1 MIKNNKKLLFTTGLL
16 SLSLLLG
23 TGCTNRSAKNPPANN
38 ATKNVTEKANEN
50 TANKNAANENTA
62 NKNAA
67 NGNATNENAGNGTST
82 GENINGNTTAID
94 GDLSRRSQKIA
105 DELVKIK
112 GIERARVVI
121 SERRALVGVTIPNS
135 AEGKITSD
143 LKKKVDDTVKKTDKE
158 IDTVAVSADA
168 DVYDR
173 IAKIADGI
181 TEGRGIQEFGTEF
194 KELFNRII
202 PQ

>member
-23 TGCTNRSAKNPPANN
+23 TGCTNKSAKNPPANN
-38 ATKNVTEKANEN
+38 ATKNVTEKAEN
-50 TANKNAANENTA
+50 TTKSAEEKAKE
-62 NKNAA
+62 
-67 NGNATNENAGNGTST
+67 
-82 GENINGNTTAID
+82 NTTAAN

-112 GIERARVVI
+112 GIEKARVVI

-143 LKKKVDDTVKKTDKE
+143 LKKQVDDTVKKTDKE

-173 IAKIADGI
+173 ITKIADGI
-181 TEGRGIQEFGTEF
+181 KEGRGIQEFGTEF

>member
-1 MIKNNKKLLFTTGLL
+1 MIQNNKKLLFTTGLL

-23 TGCTNRSAKNPPANN
+23 TGCTNKSAKNPPANN

-50 TANKNAANENTA
+50 TANKNAAN
-62 NKNAA
+62 
-67 NGNATNENAGNGTST
+67 GNATNENATNKN
-82 GENINGNTTAID
+82 EGNTTTAN

-112 GIERARVVI
+112 GIEKARVVI

-143 LKKKVDDTVKKTDKE
+143 LKKQVEDTVKKTDKE

-173 IAKIADGI
+173 ITKIADGI
-181 TEGRGIQEFGTEF
+181 KEGRGIQEFGTEF

>member
-1 MIKNNKKLLFTTGLL
+1 MIQNNKKLLFTTGLL

-23 TGCTNRSAKNPPANN
+23 TGCTNKSAKNPPADNT
-38 ATKNVTEKANEN
+38 TKNVTEKA
-50 TANKNAANENTA
+50 KENTA

-67 NGNATNENAGNGTST
+67 NGNATNENV
-82 GENINGNTTAID
+82 GNTTATD

-112 GIERARVVI
+112 GIEKARVVI

-143 LKKKVDDTVKKTDKE
+143 LKKQVEDTVKKTDKE

>member
-1 MIKNNKKLLFTTGLL
+1 MIQNNKKLLFTTGLL

-23 TGCTNRSAKNPPANN
+23 TGCTNKSAKNPPADNT
-38 ATKNVTEKANEN
+38 TKNVMEKA
-50 TANKNAANENTA
+50 KENTA

-67 NGNATNENAGNGTST
+67 NGNATNENAGN
-82 GENINGNTTAID
+82 TTATD

-112 GIERARVVI
+112 GIEKARVVI

-143 LKKKVDDTVKKTDKE
+143 LKKQVEDTVKKTDKE

>member
-23 TGCTNRSAKNPPANN
+23 TGCTNKSAKNPPANN
-38 ATKNVTEKANEN
+38 ATKNVTEKAEN
-50 TANKNAANENTA
+50 TTKSAEEKAKENTT
-62 NKNAA
+62 AA
-67 NGNATNENAGNGTST
+67 NG
-82 GENINGNTTAID
+82 
-94 GDLSRRSQKIA
+94 DLSKRSQKIA

-112 GIERARVVI
+112 GIEKARVVI

-135 AEGKITSD
+135 AEGKMTSD
-143 LKKKVDDTVKKTDKE
+143 LKKKVDETVKKTDKE

-173 IAKIADGI
+173 ITKIADGI
-181 TEGRGIQEFGTEF
+181 KEGRGIQEFGTEF

>member
-23 TGCTNRSAKNPPANN
+23 TGCTNKSAKNPPANN
-38 ATKNVTEKANEN
+38 ATKNVTEKAEN
-50 TANKNAANENTA
+50 TTKSAEEKAKE
-62 NKNAA
+62 
-67 NGNATNENAGNGTST
+67 
-82 GENINGNTTAID
+82 NTTATD

-135 AEGKITSD
+135 AEGKMTSD
-143 LKKKVDDTVKKTDKE
+143 LKKQVEDTVKKTDKE

-173 IAKIADGI
+173 ITKIADGI
-181 TEGRGIQEFGTEF
+181 KEGRGIQEFGTEF

>member
-38 ATKNVTEKANEN
+38 ATKNVTEK
-50 TANKNAANENTA
+50 ANENTA

>member
-23 TGCTNRSAKNPPANN
+23 TGCTNKSAKNPPANN
-38 ATKNVTEKANEN
+38 ATKNVTEKAEN
-50 TANKNAANENTA
+50 TTKSAEEKAKE
-62 NKNAA
+62 
-67 NGNATNENAGNGTST
+67 
-82 GENINGNTTAID
+82 NTTAAN

-112 GIERARVVI
+112 GIEKARVVI

-135 AEGKITSD
+135 AEGKMTSD
-143 LKKKVDDTVKKTDKE
+143 LKKQVEDTVKKTDKE

-173 IAKIADGI
+173 ITKIADGI
-181 TEGRGIQEFGTEF
+181 KEGRGIQEFGTEF

>member
-23 TGCTNRSAKNPPANN
+23 TGCTNKSAKNPPANN
-38 ATKNVTEKANEN
+38 ATKNVTEKA
-50 TANKNAANENTA
+50 KENTA

-67 NGNATNENAGNGTST
+67 NGNATNENAAK
-82 GENINGNTTAID
+82 GNTTATT
-94 GDLSRRSQKIA
+94 GDLSHRSQKIA

-112 GIERARVVI
+112 GIEKARVVI

-135 AEGKITSD
+135 AEGKMTSD
-143 LKKKVDDTVKKTDKE
+143 LKKKVDETVKKTDKE

-173 IAKIADGI
+173 ITKIADGI
-181 TEGRGIQEFGTEF
+181 KGGRGIQEFGTEF

>member
-23 TGCTNRSAKNPPANN
+23 TGCTNKSAKNPPANN
-38 ATKNVTEKANEN
+38 ATKNVTEKA
-50 TANKNAANENTA
+50 KENTA

-67 NGNATNENAGNGTST
+67 NGNATNENATK
-82 GENINGNTTAID
+82 GNTTTAT
-94 GDLSRRSQKIA
+94 GDLSHRSQKIA

-112 GIERARVVI
+112 GIEKARVVI

-135 AEGKITSD
+135 AEGKMTSD

-168 DVYDR
+168 DVYNR
-173 IAKIADGI
+173 ITKIADGI
-181 TEGRGIQEFGTEF
+181 KEGRGIQEFGTEF